1 MPYVKQRVRRREDGA
16 PSNWDRYVDLL
27 RTRGVPERSHRW
39 YVRRV
44 EEFLKAVGPRPLS
57 ALAAEEV
64 TEYLRSASNREDL
77 AAWQVWQIVDAQR
90 LLLVDLARVTA
101 ARGVDWDYWW
111 EAAAGADGERGCGDT
126 RASVSVSADRVRAEL
141 GPSGPALAT
150 QASAY
155 PVLRDLARTIRAMQ
169 YSIRTE
175 QSYVDW
181 CHRFLA
187 YSGAFDV
194 DALGVADVQRFL
206 SHLAVERQ
214 VAAKTQSLAYNAVA
228 FLFRHV
234 LERPLEEVR
243 FAKTKRG
250 SRLPVVLSREEVKRL
265 LARMDGTHGLM
276 ARLMYGTGMR
286 LMECVR
292 LRVLD
297 LDFDNGLIVVRDGKG
312 GKDRAVPLPER
323 LREPLRAHLEG
334 VEARHQGDL
343 AGGGGAV
350 YLPPALARK
359 MPNAERAWIWQY
371 LFPSGQLSQD
381 PASGRVRR
389 HHLHESS
396 LQRAVKAAGEAA
408 GIPKRVN
415 SHALRH
421 SFATHL
427 LEAGYDI
434 RTVQELLGHA
444 DVSTTMIYTHV
455 MNRPGVVPVRSPVDA
470 L

>member
-1 MPYVKQRVRRREDGA
+1 
-16 PSNWDRYVDLL
+16 
-27 RTRGVPERSHRW
+27 
-39 YVRRV
+39 
-44 EEFLKAVGPRPLS
+44 
-57 ALAAEEV
+57 
-64 TEYLRSASNREDL
+64 
-77 AAWQVWQIVDAQR
+77 
-90 LLLVDLARVTA
+90 
-101 ARGVDWDYWW
+101 
-111 EAAAGADGERGCGDT
+111 
-126 RASVSVSADRVRAEL
+126 
-141 GPSGPALAT
+141 
-150 QASAY
+150 
-155 PVLRDLARTIRAMQ
+155 MQ

-187 YSGAFDV
+187 YSGACDL
-194 DALGVADVQRFL
+194 DALGVPQVQRFL
-206 SHLAVERQ
+206 SHLAVERN
-214 VAAKTQSLAYNAVA
+214 VSAKTQSLAYNAIA

-234 LERPLEEVR
+234 LERPLEDVR
-243 FAKTKRG
+243 FAKTKRQ
-250 SRLPVVLSREEVKRL
+250 SRVPVVLSRDEVKRL
-265 LARMDGTHGLM
+265 LARMEGTHALM

-297 LDFDNGLIVVRDGKG
+297 LDFDNRLIVVRNGKG
-312 GKDRAVPLPER
+312 GKDRVVPLPER
-323 LREPLRAHLEG
+323 LRDPLGAHLQG
-334 VEARHQGDL
+334 VEAQHQTDL

-359 MPNAERAWIWQY
+359 MPNAERAWIWQFV
-371 LFPSGQLSQD
+371 FPSGRLSQD

-396 LQRAVKAAGEAA
+396 LQRAVKAAGEMAQ
-408 GIPKRVN
+408 IPKRVN

-427 LEAGYDI
+427 LEDGYDI

-455 MNRPGVVPVRSPVDA
+455 MNRPGVMPVRSPVDTI
-470 L
+470 